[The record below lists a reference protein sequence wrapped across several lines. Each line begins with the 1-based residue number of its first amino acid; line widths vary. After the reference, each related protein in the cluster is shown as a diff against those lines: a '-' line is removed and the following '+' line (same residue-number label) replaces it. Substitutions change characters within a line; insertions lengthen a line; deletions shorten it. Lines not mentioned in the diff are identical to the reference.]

1 MRTNILAV
9 MLILL
14 AALWRVA
21 IVYQPALSN
30 DTPVTAL
37 AFCGAAYSRDGWLW
51 LVPFAAITLSDLW
64 LNHYYATRFGYTS
77 PFSEMLLRAVGV
89 AGALGIGWV
98 VSRRRNI
105 VNLPAGT
112 LGSAVLFYLTM
123 NTFAWFG
130 DAYYAKTAAG
140 WW

>member
-21 IVYQPALSN
+21 IVYQPALFN

-51 LVPFAAITLSDLW
+51 LVPFAAIILSDLW
-64 LNHYYATRFGYTS
+64 L
-77 PFSEMLLRAVGV
+77 
-89 AGALGIGWV
+89 
-98 VSRRRNI
+98 
-105 VNLPAGT
+105 
-112 LGSAVLFYLTM
+112 
-123 NTFAWFG
+123 
-130 DAYYAKTAAG
+130 
-140 WW
+140 